1 MLLFWDRANAPVKI
15 TLPRPKALP
24 WGMAVGFSSSAP
36 EVSTAACI
44 MGCLWAGSS
53 TVAHSAPLP
62 HPLCW
67 LNVPREGT
75 GTCSQG
81 SVLLPMQH
89 CTDAQHHPGDSLMS
103 SLPTLPGS
111 SWESQ
116 KKQGTMDREGGSGG
130 QELELPE
137 NPQ

>member
-1 MLLFWDRANAPVKI
+1 M
-15 TLPRPKALP
+15 
-24 WGMAVGFSSSAP
+24 
-36 EVSTAACI
+36 
-44 MGCLWAGSS
+44 
-53 TVAHSAPLP
+53 
-62 HPLCW
+62 
-67 LNVPREGT
+67 
-75 GTCSQG
+75 
-81 SVLLPMQH
+81 LLPMQH